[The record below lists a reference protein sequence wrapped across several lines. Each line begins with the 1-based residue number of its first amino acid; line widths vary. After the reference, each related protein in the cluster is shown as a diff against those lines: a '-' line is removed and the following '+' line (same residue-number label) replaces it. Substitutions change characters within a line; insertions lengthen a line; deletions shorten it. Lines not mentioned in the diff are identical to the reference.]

1 MGKTNKELAVELVC
15 AYYSNS
21 TIAEN
26 EPFSEDRVKELVE
39 LAKRALEKIPD

>member
-26 EPFSEDRVKELVE
+26 EPFSEDRVKNSLNSQ
-39 LAKRALEKIPD
+39 KGH